1 MKSTFNP
8 CVRLFEEVSVSW
20 SLPMVVIAEIK
31 NEVRE
36 ETLTI
41 SQALLPLRESRLQ
54 QHLYHL
60 GYWEMKETL
69 LSCLLQ
75 REPPL
80 SLLSLRN
87 KNQVWDLYLS
97 SLLFLTFLLL
107 FCWFC
112 FVLSSWDEC
121 SALRSSRVL
130 LHSWLW
136 ALCSSPPLQDKMLKY
151 IP

>member
-20 SLPMVVIAEIK
+20 SLPMVVIAEIE

-54 QHLYHL
+54 QHLYRL
-60 GYWEMKETL
+60 GYWEMKGSL
-69 LSCLLQ
+69 LSCPLQ

-80 SLLSLRN
+80 SLLSLRS
-87 KNQVWDLYLS
+87 KNQVRDLYLS
-97 SLLFLTFLLL
+97 SLLFLTV
-107 FCWFC
+107 CFC
-112 FVLSSWDEC
+112 FVCFGLFSQAEMNALHLGVAGCFCTPGSELSAAAHPC
-121 SALRSSRVL
+121 
-130 LHSWLW
+130 
-136 ALCSSPPLQDKMLKY
+136 K
-151 IP
+151 I